1 MRFVFA
7 ISQPSIPGLSPLSDT
22 EICKLLFQVSTDE
35 MPSHS
40 HTLNRNSNSS
50 AGSNNWVLIDHEGAT
65 KWQTGDVGSAGGD
78 APHNNIQPV
87 IAAFAWKRTA

>member
-1 MRFVFA
+1 MSA
-7 ISQPSIPGLSPLSDT
+7 
-22 EICKLLFQVSTDE
+22 TDE

-50 AGSNNWVLIDHEGAT
+50 AGSNTWVLIDHEGVI
-65 KWQTGDVGSAGGD
+65 KWQTGNVGSAGGD

-87 IAAFAWKRTA
+87 VAAFAWKRTA